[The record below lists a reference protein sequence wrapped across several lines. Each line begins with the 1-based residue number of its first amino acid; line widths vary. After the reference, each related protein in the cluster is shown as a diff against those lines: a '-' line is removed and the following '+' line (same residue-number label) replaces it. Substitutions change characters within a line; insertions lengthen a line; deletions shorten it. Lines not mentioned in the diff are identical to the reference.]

1 MDSEYDRYIVVS
13 FVDVTLVLSI
23 GDTVEE
29 ADKNDVP
36 RRSWTLLSRGP
47 DPNQSLRVW
56 FGTVELFSRSVWVL
70 ILFLR
75 GKKEGAHFHLPN
87 LRCQQPLGGEE
98 VSVATTGLGFGHGTR
113 NIEYN

>member
-47 DPNQSLRVW
+47 DPNQSLR
-56 FGTVELFSRSVWVL
+56 FGSVQSSCFHGASGCLFFFCVGR
-70 ILFLR
+70 R
-75 GKKEGAHFHLPN
+75 K
-87 LRCQQPLGGEE
+87 
-98 VSVATTGLGFGHGTR
+98 GLTSTFRT
-113 NIEYN
+113 